1 MTAVQLDIPLA
12 ALAGPITEIMAT
24 LTPEQKVSVAV
35 SVINSVL
42 NNPRADAEF
51 QDLDKRAIAHVRS
64 ENRYSSRELTDEQ
77 CREYNDYTNYITRQT
92 VGPRAQILSQMMQV
106 AKGAM
111 EESIKKAVL
120 ESPVTKATI
129 KVVSDHITATLPT
142 IIARALTLHVAG
154 SLDRVVTQSVVEQMA
169 PDLFKDQGG
178 QTIKLLSGIQLH
190 NRISAAVA
198 EAEAAAIPAP

>member
-42 NNPRADAEF
+42 NNPKADAEF
-51 QDLDKRAIAHVRS
+51 VDLDKRAIAHVRS
-64 ENRYSSRELTDEQ
+64 ENRYNSRELTDEQ

-106 AKGAM
+106 AKDTM

-129 KVVSDHITATLPT
+129 KVVSEHIVATMPT

-154 SLDRVVTQSVVEQMA
+154 SLDRVVSTSIVEQIA

-178 QTIKLLSGIQLH
+178 NAIKLLSGLSFHQ
-190 NRISAAVA
+190 RISEAVQKA
-198 EAEAAAIPAP
+198 EDVKIPAP